1 MRRILSPHMI
11 RENFGLTLDISLK
24 SLTVDGKC
32 PFSNWTK
39 LIARLEMISSYQHK
53 HDVTADDRQGACGI
67 MPSWSSYIVS

>member
-11 RENFGLTLDISLK
+11 LENFGLTLVSFERSSDRGREVSFFRIE
-24 SLTVDGKC
+24 
-32 PFSNWTK
+32 

-53 HDVTADDRQGACGI
+53 HDVTVIVSARGGI